1 MKGTVY
7 KCVTVCV
14 IICVYLCVNVGM
26 CVFVYVCVC
35 VDVYVCVCK
44 SMYIIMCASNNS
56 RKYYFKKG
64 GPFSKGLRHY
74 IIIRNQMLL

>member
-1 MKGTVY
+1 M
-7 KCVTVCV
+7 

-44 SMYIIMCASNNS
+44 SMCICVQAITQENITS
-56 RKYYFKKG
+56 KKEAH
-64 GPFSKGLRHY
+64 FQKDCVTT
-74 IIIRNQMLL
+74 